1 VRRSKFIQL
10 LQLTGVLWCLLV
22 WTPVNAFQ
30 SNCAQLTSAQIDALW
45 TIDDPAAG
53 LAKLRQALATH
64 PGSADE
70 LHTQICRALGLQRK
84 FAEGWAEL
92 AKVSADPS
100 PIVGVRVQL
109 ESGRL
114 KNTSGDPMAAK
125 PYFTEALELARQ
137 GRFDYYAVDA
147 AHMLAIV
154 TSGKDSVAWGEKA
167 LSMADK
173 SKDPRAQHWKGSLLN
188 NLGWTYHDEGDY
200 PKALAEFKAA
210 EAFQTKFG
218 TPVTIRL
225 SKWAVARCL
234 RSLKMYQAASDIL
247 QELLKFPEAGYASE
261 ELGED
266 LLALGRA
273 DEAKPYFKKAFEL
286 LSQDLELRDHDATRL
301 KRLHDL
307 SQ

>member
-1 VRRSKFIQL
+1 MRYRNL
-10 LQLTGVLWCLLV
+10 LLAAVL
-22 WTPVNAFQ
+22 AG
-30 SNCAQLTSAQIDALW
+30 
-45 TIDDPAAG
+45 G
-53 LAKLRQALATH
+53 LAGAAT
-64 PGSADE
+64 
-70 LHTQICRALGLQRK
+70 
-84 FAEGWAEL
+84 
-92 AKVSADPS
+92 V
-100 PIVGVRVQL
+100 
-109 ESGRL
+109 
-114 KNTSGDPMAAK
+114 
-125 PYFTEALELARQ
+125 
-137 GRFDYYAVDA
+137 AVDDGIA
-147 AHMLAIV
+147 V
-154 TSGKDSVAWGEKA
+154 KESDVATPARGMTMEQVA
-167 LSMADK
+167 
-173 SKDPRAQHWKGSLLN
+173 
-188 NLGWTYHDEGDY
+188 
-200 PKALAEFKAA
+200 
-210 EAFQTKFG
+210 TKFG